1 MEAIVKSIYLTRIP
15 NSQTCSA
22 SLFNPPLLLQSNATS
37 VTFNSATHH
46 LHKCFLSQQRYGVLL
61 SKSKEKGNMGA
72 IYASEAASPTTTVTE
87 RWILEPIGDGDS
99 RHIGFKVE
107 RPGAYEIASSEVTV
121 GRVPDKADLVIP
133 VATVSGVHARIRKKQ
148 DNLLVIDLDS
158 TNGTYVDDIRLRP
171 GVVTTVSSGSC
182 ITFGD
187 TNLAMFRVSKIQGEK
202 VVDTVGET
210 EGELDNGDKSDSTE
224 TS

>member
-1 MEAIVKSIYLTRIP
+1 
-15 NSQTCSA
+15 
-22 SLFNPPLLLQSNATS
+22 
-37 VTFNSATHH
+37 
-46 LHKCFLSQQRYGVLL
+46 CF
-61 SKSKEKGNMGA
+61 
-72 IYASEAASPTTTVTE
+72 TE
-87 RWILEPIGDGDS
+87 LETKPIDLIGDGDT

-158 TNGTYVDDIRLRP
+158 TNGTYVDDKRLRP

-187 TNLAMFRVSKIQGEK
+187 TNLAMFRVSKIQDEK
-202 VVDTVGET
+202 VADTVGET
-210 EGELDNGDKSDSTE
+210 EG
-224 TS
+224 

>member
-1 MEAIVKSIYLTRIP
+1 MEAI
-15 NSQTCSA
+15 
-22 SLFNPPLLLQSNATS
+22 
-37 VTFNSATHH
+37 
-46 LHKCFLSQQRYGVLL
+46 QRYGIIL
-61 SKSKEKGNMGA
+61 SKSKEKGNLGA
-72 IYASEAASPTTTVTE
+72 IHASEAASPTTNVTE
-87 RWILEPIGDGDS
+87 RWILEPIELRVGSSLTQSYKICPSGVQNYWAPGARDGDS

-107 RPGAYEIASSEVTV
+107 RPGAYEIASNEVTV

-187 TNLAMFRVSKIQGEK
+187 TNLAMFRVSKIQDEK
-202 VVDTVGET
+202 VADTVGET
-210 EGELDNGDKSDSTE
+210 EGELDNGGKSDSTE

>member
-1 MEAIVKSIYLTRIP
+1 MAATYSTQVTKVHVTCNQKQTTGFHFSVTELTILAKMEAIVKSIYLTRIP

-61 SKSKEKGNMGA
+61 SKSKEKGNLGA

-171 GVVTTVSSGSC
+171 GVVTT
-182 ITFGD
+182 IFW
-187 TNLAMFRVSKIQGEK
+187 
-202 VVDTVGET
+202 
-210 EGELDNGDKSDSTE
+210 ELYYFWGH
-224 TS
+224 